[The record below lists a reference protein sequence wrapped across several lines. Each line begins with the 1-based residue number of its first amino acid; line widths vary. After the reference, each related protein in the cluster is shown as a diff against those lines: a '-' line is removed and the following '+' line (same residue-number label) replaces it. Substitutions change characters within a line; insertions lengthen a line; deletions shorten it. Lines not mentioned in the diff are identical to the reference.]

1 MLLLSRSTAAPTGPE
16 QFLKPKGPHLSG
28 LAAHYE
34 SIASELEEAPESHTV
49 TLLDGKLVVDGQHV
63 QNPRFQYDTVSWSE
77 KTSAFATSGCLHAIA
92 GGTKLTGV
100 ITRGKDEHS
109 AAPTFVTFALA
120 DLVFQTQVRS
130 AASDQRR
137 HDWAAGPPLTLGM
150 AFVNGLLQPNA
161 KLNDVDV
168 DIADLRPAPNSTN
181 AVVDVAIKPGE
192 DGPGQPFEHA
202 PWPVPYASLLTLSLD
217 GESFDGTMVEY
228 EGGPPI
234 QWRGTAPDTPATL
247 HAAAARSA
255 EPAVALELS
264 FMDLL
269 SLSTTGASDIAKR
282 LFDDYVKYG
291 MADEWRDQLF
301 GFAKPALDGE
311 TAALY
316 NQYSTLFTDHA
327 SDIAILRELS
337 TISSDQ
343 GGPSTAITADQ
354 QRALD
359 YFFQLPIMKITG
371 YNEVSDHLTQIAWV
385 RATPNERLR
394 DYIASPV
401 TPSWGQQLHD
411 AWTSDRALTAAAYA
425 YVSDYDLTPI
435 NKNADLLLALSPAR
449 DRNLPTKD
457 GEGLGDACTL
467 ATLYHTKVLSAIG
480 PQAAPLIQMAANDT
494 DAKQD
499 YADWMASWFSQML
512 VDLGNRVDDPN
523 IPPAK
528 QAVYRA
534 AQIELQE
541 MQRVPGGMRAL
552 AFEIASGVQQ
562 IRGSRSNPSGFLGKM
577 QNWLADSKLAQGAKK
592 IILTASVGYSMNQ
605 VIAAFNNWSSL
616 DDRQKSQT
624 IIMTS
629 ELPFDMLGLAA
640 DLDLPAAFTKLM
652 GYLGKSKAVAVV
664 ERSLVFD
671 VAADENV
678 FSRLARWLGKAL
690 GTEGSEEANFIIRFF
705 GKNSKLM
712 KGFGVL
718 AAAAGCGYSAY
729 QIYED
734 RHGDDTTLA
743 LDSLQLIANTAMLV
757 GAMVAEESALAVLG
771 PVGAVLGVVLMIVS
785 LAIPPPKPESPADQ
799 YMDKRGNAALAAL
812 DKPPKDWHDPNQ

>member
-1 MLLLSRSTAAPTGPE
+1 
-16 QFLKPKGPHLSG
+16 
-28 LAAHYE
+28 
-34 SIASELEEAPESHTV
+34 
-49 TLLDGKLVVDGQHV
+49 
-63 QNPRFQYDTVSWSE
+63 VSWSE
-77 KTSAFATSGCLHAIA
+77 KTSAFASSGCLHAIA

-100 ITRGKDEHS
+100 ITRGPDEKS
-109 AAPTFVTFALA
+109 AVPTFVTFAFA

-137 HDWAAGPPLTLGM
+137 HDWAPGPSLTLGM
-150 AFVNGLLQPNA
+150 AFVNGLLKPNA

-168 DIADLRPAPNSTN
+168 NIADLRPPPNSSN
-181 AVVDVAIKPGE
+181 AVIDVAIKTGQ
-192 DGPGQPFEHA
+192 DGPGQPFDHA
-202 PWPVPYASLLTLSLD
+202 SWPVPYASRLILSLD

-234 QWRGTAPDTPATL
+234 QWRGTAAETPASL

-255 EPAVALELS
+255 EPAVALGLS
-264 FMDLL
+264 LTDLL
-269 SLSTTGASDIAKR
+269 SLSTTGAPNIAKT

-291 MADEWRDQLF
+291 MADDWRDQLF
-301 GFAKPALDGE
+301 GFAKPALDDE
-311 TAALY
+311 TAALF

-343 GGPSTAITADQ
+343 GGPSTAITSDQ

-359 YFFQLPIMKITG
+359 YFFQLPIMKISG

-385 RATPNERLR
+385 RASPHERLR

-411 AWTSDRALTAAAYA
+411 ALTSEQALTAAAYA
-425 YVSDYDLTPI
+425 YASDYDLAPI
-435 NKNADLLLALSPAR
+435 NRTSDLLLALSPAR
-449 DRNLPTKD
+449 NQNLPTKD

-480 PQAAPLIQMAANDT
+480 PQAAPLIQMAAT
-494 DAKQD
+494 DDAAKQD
-499 YADWMASWFSQML
+499 YVDWLASWFSQML

-523 IPPAK
+523 IPPAT
-528 QAVYRA
+528 QAVYRQ

-552 AFEIASGVQQ
+552 AFEVASGVQQ
-562 IRGSRSNPSGFLGKM
+562 IRGSRSNPSGFLAKV
-577 QNWLADSKLAQGAKK
+577 QNWLAGSKFAQGVKK
-592 IILTASVGYSMNQ
+592 LILTASVGYSMNQ
-605 VIAAFNNWSSL
+605 VIVAFNNWSSL
-616 DDRQKSQT
+616 DDKDKAQA

-652 GYLGKSKAVAVV
+652 SYLGKSKVVAVV

-671 VAADENV
+671 VAADENL
-678 FSRLARWLGKAL
+678 FTRLTRWLGAAL
-690 GTEGSEEANFIIRFF
+690 GTEGSEGANFIIRFF

-712 KGFGVL
+712 KGFGVM
-718 AAAAGCGYSAY
+718 AAAAGCGFSAY

-734 RHGDDTTLA
+734 RHGDETVLA

-785 LAIPPPKPESPADQ
+785 LAVPPPKPESPADQ
-799 YMDKRGNAALAAL
+799 YMDARGNAALAAL
-812 DKPPKDWHDPNQ
+812 DKPPDDWHDPNQQS